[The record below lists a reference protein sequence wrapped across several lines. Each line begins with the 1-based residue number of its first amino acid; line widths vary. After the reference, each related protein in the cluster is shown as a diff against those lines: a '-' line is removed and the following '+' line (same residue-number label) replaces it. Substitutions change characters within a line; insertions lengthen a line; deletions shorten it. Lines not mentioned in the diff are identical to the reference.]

1 MRRKKTQASEQPKPL
16 PPSRRGGKGGPREL
30 SITTLWRASANAR
43 AGGEH
48 VPYVRISG
56 RWLEQFGFARGCRVV
71 VSGGPGKLVLSVAAA
86 VDAPP
91 ARN

>member
-1 MRRKKTQASEQPKPL
+1 MRRKKTQQSEQPKPL

-30 SITTLWRASANAR
+30 SITALWRASANAR

-56 RWLEQFGFARGCRVV
+56 RWLEQFGFARGSRIVV
-71 VSGGPGKLVLSVAAA
+71 TAEEGRLLLTLT
-86 VDAPP
+86 DPP
-91 ARN
+91 RCS

>member
-1 MRRKKTQASEQPKPL
+1 MRRKTTKETEQPKPL

-30 SITTLWRASANAR
+30 SITALWRASANAR

-56 RWLEQFGFARGCRVV
+56 RWLEQFGFARGARIV
-71 VSGGPGKLVLSVAAA
+71 VAAEQGRLGLTIA
-86 VDAPP
+86 ERP
-91 ARN
+91 RCS